1 MEDKVLETVVNGL
14 EYTPLQDI
22 LVKPLAPIMLKKEVT

>member
-14 EYTPLQDI
+14 EYTPLQNI
-22 LVKPLAPIMLKKEVT
+22 LVKPLTPIMLMKKT